1 MKYLLIIAL
10 ITLLLDSCEKKE
22 TNVAPPK
29 YQEGEIVYIKPDSVK
44 AVVRGCYEDFCSVN
58 YFDKEGK
65 LQNTIVKLSQ
75 IY

>member
-1 MKYLLIIAL
+1 MITL
-10 ITLLLDSCEKKE
+10 ITLLLGSCVEKKE
-22 TNVAPPK
+22 TNTAPPK

-44 AVVRGCYEDFCSVN
+44 AVVRGCNEDYCSVD

-65 LQNTIVKLSQ
+65 MQNTILKLSQ